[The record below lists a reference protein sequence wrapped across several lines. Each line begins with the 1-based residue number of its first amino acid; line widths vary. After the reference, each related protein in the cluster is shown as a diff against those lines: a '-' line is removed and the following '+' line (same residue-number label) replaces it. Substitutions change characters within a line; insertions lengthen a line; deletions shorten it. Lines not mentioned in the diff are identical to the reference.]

1 MIREPYENLANAI
14 VLRAV
19 RDYRKAVK
27 TLQEKPRNKKAKE
40 EIRSIEKF
48 IKSEWFDVLTKINP
62 EKLLESLHMEVKDER
77 KRKRIFTKSI

>member
-1 MIREPYENLANAI
+1 MIKEPYENLANAI

-27 TLQEKPRNKKAKE
+27 TLQKKPRNKKAKE

-48 IKSEWFDVLTKINP
+48 IKSEWFGVLTKINP

>member
-1 MIREPYENLANAI
+1 MIKEPYENLANAI

-19 RDYRKAVK
+19 KDYRKAVK
-27 TLQEKPRNKKAKE
+27 TLQKKPRNKKAKE

-48 IKSEWFDVLTKINP
+48 IKSEWFGVLTKINP